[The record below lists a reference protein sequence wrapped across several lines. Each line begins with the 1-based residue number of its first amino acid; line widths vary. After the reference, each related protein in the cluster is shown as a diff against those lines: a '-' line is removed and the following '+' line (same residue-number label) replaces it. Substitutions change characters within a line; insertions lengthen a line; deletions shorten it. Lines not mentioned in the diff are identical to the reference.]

1 MKIGVEIV
9 VVIGVF
15 YFGVFIGFVL
25 RKWIVDRSGYDGDL
39 LIIKDDNKIIY
50 SLELHEDPEM
60 MEFKN
65 ELIFKVKPL
74 EESSDRR

>member
-9 VVIGVF
+9 IVIGVF
-15 YFGVFIGFVL
+15 YFGVFIGFIL
-25 RKWIVDRSGYDGDL
+25 RKWLVDRSGYDGDL
-39 LIIKDDNKIIY
+39 LIIKDDDKIIY
-50 SLELHEDPEM
+50 SLELHDDPEM

>member
-1 MKIGVEIV
+1 MTTAVEIII
-9 VVIGVF
+9 VIGVF
-15 YFGVFIGFVL
+15 YFGVFIGFIL
-25 RKWIVDRSGYDGDL
+25 RKWLVDRSGYDGDL
-39 LIIKDDNKIIY
+39 LIIKDDDKIIY
-50 SLELHEDPEM
+50 SLELHDDPEM

>member
-1 MKIGVEIV
+1 MKIAVEIII
-9 VVIGVF
+9 VIGVF
-15 YFGVFIGFVL
+15 YFGVFIGFIL
-25 RKWIVDRSGYDGDL
+25 RKWLVDRSGYDGDL
-39 LIIKDDNKIIY
+39 LIIKDDDKIIY

-74 EESSDRR
+74 EESSNRR

>member
-1 MKIGVEIV
+1 MTIGVEIV
-9 VVIGVF
+9 IVIGVF

-39 LIIKDDNKIIY
+39 LIIKDDDKIIY

>member
-1 MKIGVEIV
+1 MKIAVEIV

>member
-1 MKIGVEIV
+1 MTIGVEIV
-9 VVIGVF
+9 IVIGVF
-15 YFGVFIGFVL
+15 YFGVFIGFIL

-39 LIIKDDNKIIY
+39 LIIKDDDKIIY

-74 EESSDRR
+74 EESSNRR

>member
-9 VVIGVF
+9 IVIGVF
-15 YFGVFIGFVL
+15 YFGVFIGFIL
-25 RKWIVDRSGYDGDL
+25 RKWLVDRSGYDGDL
-39 LIIKDDNKIIY
+39 LIIKDDDKIIY

-74 EESSDRR
+74 EESSNRR